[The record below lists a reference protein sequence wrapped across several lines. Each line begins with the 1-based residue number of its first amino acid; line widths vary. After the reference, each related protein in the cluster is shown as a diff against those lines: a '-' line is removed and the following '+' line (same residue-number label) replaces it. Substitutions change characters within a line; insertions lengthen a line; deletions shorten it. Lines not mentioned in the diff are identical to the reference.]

1 MAELKLV
8 LNGKTV
14 LEEIAPDMLL
24 LDFVRSQGC
33 YSVKRGCETANC
45 GLCTVLVDGTPM
57 LSCSTLAMR
66 ANGKTVTTM
75 EGMQEEAAEF
85 GAFLANEGA
94 EQCGYCSPGFIM
106 NVIAMSKELENPGLD
121 EIKEYLSGNL
131 CSIYEKRPLLCRVDE
146 SYQKFFKE
154 VMPIDTYYR
163 LNREACQRLKN
174 LEK

>member
-94 EQCGYCSPGFIM
+94 EQCGYCSPRFE
-106 NVIAMSKELENPGLD
+106 IARRDLFL
-121 EIKEYLSGNL
+121 
-131 CSIYEKRPLLCRVDE
+131 
-146 SYQKFFKE
+146 
-154 VMPIDTYYR
+154 
-163 LNREACQRLKN
+163 
-174 LEK
+174 

>member
-57 LSCSTLAMR
+57 LSYACDACEWK
-66 ANGKTVTTM
+66 NGDDD
-75 EGMQEEAAEF
+75 GRHA
-85 GAFLANEGA
+85 GG
-94 EQCGYCSPGFIM
+94 
-106 NVIAMSKELENPGLD
+106 
-121 EIKEYLSGNL
+121 SG
-131 CSIYEKRPLLCRVDE
+131 RVWGI
-146 SYQKFFKE
+146 SCK
-154 VMPIDTYYR
+154 
-163 LNREACQRLKN
+163 
-174 LEK
+174 

>member
-106 NVIAMSKELENPGLD
+106 NVFAMLEEMKEPTEE
-121 EIKEYLSGNL
+121 EIGEYLAGNL
-131 CSIYEKRPLLCRVDE
+131 CRCSGFMGQTRSILAFLKYK
-146 SYQKFFKE
+146 KE
-154 VMPIDTYYR
+154 Q
-163 LNREACQRLKN
+163 REGGSDR
-174 LEK
+174 

>member
-33 YSVKRGCETANC
+33 YRVKRGCETANC

-75 EGMQEEAAEF
+75 EGMQE
-85 GAFLANEGA
+85 
-94 EQCGYCSPGFIM
+94 
-106 NVIAMSKELENPGLD
+106 
-121 EIKEYLSGNL
+121 
-131 CSIYEKRPLLCRVDE
+131 
-146 SYQKFFKE
+146 
-154 VMPIDTYYR
+154 
-163 LNREACQRLKN
+163 
-174 LEK
+174 

>member
-75 EGMQEEAAEF
+75 EGMQEEAAKF

-106 NVIAMSKELENPGLD
+106 NVIAMSKELENPDLD

-131 CSIYEKRPLLCRVDE
+131 CRCTGYMGQLRAI
-146 SYQKFFKE
+146 QKFLKMKKE
-154 VMPIDTYYR
+154 
-163 LNREACQRLKN
+163 
-174 LEK
+174 EK

>member
-106 NVIAMSKELENPGLD
+106 NVFAMLNEIKDPTEEQ
-121 EIKEYLSGNL
+121 IKEYLAGNL
-131 CSIYEKRPLLCRVDE
+131 CRCSGFVSQTRSIL
-146 SYQKFFKE
+146 KFLKYKKAQE
-154 VMPIDTYYR
+154 
-163 LNREACQRLKN
+163 EA
-174 LEK
+174 